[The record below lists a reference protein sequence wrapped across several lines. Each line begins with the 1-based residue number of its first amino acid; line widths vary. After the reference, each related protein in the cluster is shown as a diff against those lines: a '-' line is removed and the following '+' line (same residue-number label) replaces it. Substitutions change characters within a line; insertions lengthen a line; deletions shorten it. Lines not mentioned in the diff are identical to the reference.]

1 MPLRSI
7 IRKQARA
14 TGIESL
20 EHRRLLSST
29 VSPLLILDPSA
40 SSSNT
45 VQGYTPAQIRVAY
58 NVDGATLSNG
68 SPATGAGQTIAIIDA
83 YSDPEIVHDLKIFDR
98 QFDLPTPL
106 LTVVSQTGST
116 TNLPA
121 ENAGW
126 DGEISLDVEWA
137 HAVAPD
143 ANILLV
149 ETNSDNTSDL
159 LAGVNYARSVADA
172 GAGVLCHV
180 QSLAPGALAREGR
193 PTLDVY
199 AAGDES
205 ARPALAAVLH
215 TGAMRGL
222 ISGLGVLDIWIGI
235 SEAVHYRDHRP

>member
-159 LAGVNYARSVADA
+159 LAGVNYARSVAD
-172 GAGVLCHV
+172 VSV
-180 QSLAPGALAREGR
+180 
-193 PTLDVY
+193 
-199 AAGDES
+199 
-205 ARPALAAVLH
+205 
-215 TGAMRGL
+215 
-222 ISGLGVLDIWIGI
+222 IS
-235 SEAVHYRDHRP
+235 